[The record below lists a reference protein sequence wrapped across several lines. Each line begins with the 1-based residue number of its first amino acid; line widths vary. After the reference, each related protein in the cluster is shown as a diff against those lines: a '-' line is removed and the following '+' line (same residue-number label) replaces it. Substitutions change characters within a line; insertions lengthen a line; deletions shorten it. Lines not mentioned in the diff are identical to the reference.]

1 MNRNLAGIFMD
12 IQNNVAKGEQQMMSQ
27 IATYLK
33 VRFEDFFK
41 AESGQTIVE
50 YVLLIVLVALAVF
63 FASPSITSAIIG
75 VFSRTS
81 SVLGVTT

>member
-1 MNRNLAGIFMD
+1 MSPKESN
-12 IQNNVAKGEQQMMSQ
+12 KMMSQ

-41 AESGQTIVE
+41 VESGQTIVE

-63 FASPSITSAIIG
+63 VASPNITSAIIG

-81 SVLGVTT
+81 SALGTST

>member
-1 MNRNLAGIFMD
+1 MIFP
-12 IQNNVAKGEQQMMSQ
+12 

-33 VRFEDFFK
+33 AKMSELFK
-41 AESGQTIVE
+41 QEGGQTIVE

-63 FASPSITSAIIG
+63 FATPSITSAVLG

-81 SVLGVTT
+81 SVLTTTT

>member
-1 MNRNLAGIFMD
+1 MLA
-12 IQNNVAKGEQQMMSQ
+12 Q

-33 VRFEDFFK
+33 ARAGE
-41 AESGQTIVE
+41 ESGQTIVE

-63 FASPSITSAIIG
+63 FASPTITQAVLG

-81 SVLGVTT
+81 SVLLP

>member
-1 MNRNLAGIFMD
+1 ML
-12 IQNNVAKGEQQMMSQ
+12 SQ

-33 VRFEDFFK
+33 ARTGIFVK
-41 AESGQTIVE
+41 AEEGQTIVE

-63 FASPSITSAIIG
+63 FASPTITNAVLG

-81 SVLGVTT
+81 SVLLPS

>member
-1 MNRNLAGIFMD
+1 
-12 IQNNVAKGEQQMMSQ
+12 MMSQ

-33 VRFEDFFK
+33 ARFGEFAK
-41 AESGQTIVE
+41 PESGQTIVE

-63 FASPSITSAIIG
+63 FAVPSVTSAVVN

-81 SVLGVTT
+81 SVLNTTS

>member
-1 MNRNLAGIFMD
+1 MLD
-12 IQNNVAKGEQQMMSQ
+12 Q

-33 VRFEDFFK
+33 ARIGNFIKVE
-41 AESGQTIVE
+41 EGQTIVE

-63 FASPSITSAIIG
+63 FASPTITNAVLG

-81 SVLGVTT
+81 SVLLPS

>member
-1 MNRNLAGIFMD
+1 MLN
-12 IQNNVAKGEQQMMSQ
+12 Q

-33 VRFEDFFK
+33 VRLEDKLK

-63 FASPSITSAIIG
+63 FASPSVTSAIMN
-75 VFSRTS
+75 VFTRTS
-81 SVLGVTT
+81 SVLNSTT